1 MTAPISERHM
11 ICERQLLGPTTVVAR
26 SAEPCPDCGHTALVH
41 PGVYNPELRSCALC
55 NMRILAVAPTTL
67 RPGDRV
73 VIGLRH
79 GITLERAQQLRE
91 QWQQRL
97 PDIPLTVVAA
107 DEMLVIRSGETPAP

>member
-1 MTAPISERHM
+1 MTTPISERHM

-55 NMRILAVAPTTL
+55 NMRILAIAPTAL

-73 VIGLRH
+73 VIGLRPT
-79 GITLERAQQLRE
+79 ITADQA
-91 QWQQRL
+91 QRL
-97 PDIPLTVVAA
+97 RDEWYTHHPDIPLTVVTA
-107 DEMLVIRSGETPAP
+107 DEMLIVRSRETPAE